1 MIQRTPGP
9 RWALAAC
16 LTLLAAGAG
25 RFVLDGLAYL
35 RSPYSRDYGEGVV
48 LTLTRLLAEH
58 GSYFAPV
65 GEYPMIHG
73 NYPPVFL
80 ILSAPAFRLFGPSL
94 AATRALSL
102 LSTTAL
108 MAVVYVIVWRRWRDR
123 SLALCAALLLVAPW
137 FVVTWA
143 PLGRVDMLAC
153 LFSAAGLGLFATSPD
168 GPGWRGW
175 ASGACFVLGV
185 FTKQTA
191 LVAPAA
197 ALLSLLRGPANRR
210 LIPRFLLAFVLP
222 AGTVFLLLVLATRGQ
237 AWSHLVTYTA
247 AADYSL
253 TAVGKGYA
261 SFVVSSAPLLAI
273 ILLGLGACADPLLG
287 RRDLPFALYWLLNL
301 GALVTTAKAG
311 AAQNYLVEP
320 WLATVLLAALSL
332 GALHERSPEVFR
344 WWPVLLLVA
353 AAMALVAG
361 LDAAR
366 LPRPIRNPGQATE
379 YRALDEAVA
388 ATSGPILSENLS
400 VLVRKGKPVLVEPF
414 GMLLLSRKGLWRP
427 DRLVADC
434 EAGRFDLI
442 VYEDRLRDIPGID
455 ACLDHRYQPAA
466 HLGPY
471 DLFRPRRDAAP

>member
-1 MIQRTPGP
+1 
-9 RWALAAC
+9 
-16 LTLLAAGAG
+16 LTLLAAGLG
-25 RFVLDGLAYL
+25 RFVVDGLAYL

-48 LTLTRLLAEH
+48 LTLTWLLAEH
-58 GSYFAPV
+58 GSYFGPV

-80 ILSAPAFRLFGPSL
+80 ILSAAAFRVFGPSL
-94 AATRALSL
+94 AAPRALSL

-108 MAVVYVIVWRRWRDR
+108 MAVVYVTVWGRWRDR
-123 SLALCAALLLVAPW
+123 SLALGAALLLVAPW

-153 LFSAAGLGLFATSPD
+153 LFSAAGLWLFATTPD
-168 GPGWRGW
+168 ARGWRWW

-191 LVAPAA
+191 LVAPTAA
-197 ALLSLLRGPANRR
+197 ALSLLRLPATRR
-210 LIPRFLLAFVLP
+210 LIPRFLLAFALP
-222 AGTVFLLLVLATRGQ
+222 AGTVLLVLVLATRGQ

-253 TAVGKGYA
+253 TALGKGYA
-261 SFVVSSAPLLAI
+261 SYLVSSAPLLAV
-273 ILLGLGACADPLLG
+273 ILLGLGACPDPLLG

-320 WLATVLLAALSL
+320 WLATVLLAALAL
-332 GALHERSPEVFR
+332 GALRERSPEVFR
-344 WWPVLLLVA
+344 WWPVLMLVA
-353 AAMALVAG
+353 AGVALVAG
-361 LDAAR
+361 HGAAR
-366 LPRPIRNPGQATE
+366 LPRPIRNPLLATE
-379 YRALDEAVA
+379 YRGLDEAVA

-400 VLVRKGKPVLVEPF
+400 VLVRHGKPVLVEPF

-442 VYEDRLRDIPGID
+442 VYENRLRDIPGMD
-455 ACLDHRYQPAA
+455 ACLDRRYEPTA

-471 DLFRPRRDAAP
+471 DLFRPRPGAAP